1 MRMNRILALIIGMTM
16 TTLVCQQAQAADI
29 DISGFVRQEMAA
41 KVTSKE
47 NRNNEQENKFHG
59 NDASN
64 ALNLFATRLEIDAS
78 AKLNDNLTARAK
90 LRGFADWGLYR
101 DASDRD
107 FFGAPTFGGNRANR
121 LEVSGDQYMVD
132 LPSLYLDFNKGPLW
146 IRAGNQQI
154 AWGEAIFFRV
164 LDVPNGLDLRRHFI
178 LDPAAEEYS
187 DKRVA
192 SPGIRASVRAFDQF
206 EFEGFAQMFSPSVL
220 PNPGT
225 PYNFIPDQ
233 FTVHTSTDA
242 NHDWNF
248 GGRVQAQFWDNLSVQ
263 MIAVHRTNPDG
274 VFRWTA
280 SGVNRDIPG
289 MPGSGAVLQNTPFEV
304 NAVTGVRTPSE
315 WFKYAG
321 TARLD
326 GVRGFDSA
334 ISDFQ
339 PWTGLLGAFPTNN
352 NYALVDAQLAAF
364 FGLSP
369 LRGHIERVF
378 KQENIFGMGA
388 NYVFS
393 GEPDTLFDQLVM
405 RGEVAFTPDK
415 VFTSPDLNKA
425 FVTKNEVTAS
435 LVFEKYHRFTQ
446 SQSWPATF
454 IVAEYMYKSQSD
466 LFGRYLGGMGGDTGH
481 GPTGVDHGFHAV
493 ALALQQPFPNLV
505 WRADF
510 TMLYDIRGGVLV
522 QPGVKWRPNST
533 WTVDVYA
540 NIVAAQQNNKNIMQT
555 FDYANELSAR
565 VAYQF

>member
-1 MRMNRILALIIGMTM
+1 MRKNRILALITGMM
-16 TTLVCQQAQAADI
+16 TALVCQQVQAADI

-47 NRNNEQENKFHG
+47 NRNNEQENKYHG

-64 ALNLFATRLEIDAS
+64 LLNLFATRLEIDAS
-78 AKLNDNLTARAK
+78 AKLNENLTARAK
-90 LRGFADWGLYR
+90 LRGFADWGLYK
-101 DASDRD
+101 DASGRD

-121 LEVSGDQYMVD
+121 LEESGDQYMVD
-132 LPSLYLDFNKGPLW
+132 LPSFYLDFNKGPLW

-192 SPGIRASVRAFDQF
+192 SPGVRASLRVLDQF

-233 FTVHTSTDA
+233 FTVHTSEDA
-242 NHDWNF
+242 NDDWNF

-263 MIAVHRTNPDG
+263 AIAVHRTNPDG
-274 VFRWTA
+274 VFRWRNETA
-280 SGVNRDIPG
+280 GPLAG
-289 MPGSGAVLQNTPFEV
+289 LPFSFDASE
-304 NAVTGVRTPSE
+304 GVRSSGE
-315 WFKYAG
+315 WFKYAA
-321 TARLD
+321 TTRLD
-326 GVRGFDSA
+326 GVNGVCTALNLASGCFG
-334 ISDFQ
+334 
-339 PWTGLLGAFPTNN
+339 TGPAAYATAQATLDATFGGLG
-352 NYALVDAQLAAF
+352 
-364 FGLSP
+364 P

-378 KQENIFGMGA
+378 KQENIFGVGA

-405 RGEVAFTPDK
+405 RGEVAYTPDK
-415 VFTSPDLNKA
+415 TFTSPSLDRA
-425 FVTKNEVTAS
+425 FLTEDEVTAS

-454 IVAEYMYKSQSD
+454 IVAEYMYKSKSD
-466 LFGRYLGGMGGDTGH
+466 LFGRHLDGMGGDVSYGA
-481 GPTGVDHGFHAV
+481 TGVENGFHAV

-510 TMLYDIRGGVLV
+510 TTLVDVRGGILM
-522 QPGVKWRPNST
+522 QPGVKWRPNSQ

-540 NIVAAQQNNKNIMQT
+540 NIVAAKQNNKNIMQT

-565 VAYQF
+565 IAYQF

>member
-1 MRMNRILALIIGMTM
+1 MRTIRTLALVIA
-16 TTLVCQQAQAADI
+16 TTASFAGHQAKAVDI
-29 DISGFVRQEMAA
+29 DISGFARQEAA
-41 KVTSKE
+41 VKVTGKE

-59 NDASN
+59 NDTSN

-78 AKLNDNLTARAK
+78 AKLNQNLTARAK
-90 LRGFADWGLYR
+90 LRAFGDWGLYGN
-101 DASDRD
+101 SSGRD
-107 FFGAPTFGGNRANR
+107 FFGAPTFSNDRGNR
-121 LEVSGDQYMVD
+121 LELNGKQGMVD
-132 LPSLYLDFNKGPLW
+132 FPSLYLDYNNGPLW

-274 VFRWTA
+274 VFRWRNETA
-280 SGVNRDIPG
+280 GPLAG
-289 MPGSGAVLQNTPFEV
+289 LPFSFDTNE
-304 NAVTGVRTPSE
+304 GVRTSTE
-315 WFKYAG
+315 WFKYAA
-321 TARLD
+321 TTRLD
-326 GVRGFDSA
+326 GVNGVCTALNLASGCFGTGPGAYAAAQATLDGT
-334 ISDFQ
+334 F
-339 PWTGLLGAFPTNN
+339 TGLG
-352 NYALVDAQLAAF
+352 
-364 FGLSP
+364 P

-393 GEPDTLFDQLVM
+393 GEPDSLFDQLVM
-405 RGEVAFTPDK
+405 RGEVAYTPDK
-415 VFTSPDLNKA
+415 TFTNPTLDRA
-425 FVTKNEVTAS
+425 FLTKNEVTAS

-540 NIVAAQQNNKNIMQT
+540 NVVAAQQNNKNIMQT